1 MQALRSLPRTV
12 WLLGLISFLNDAASE
27 LIYPLLPLYLSAA
40 FAAGPRFLGLLEG
53 IAEALAS
60 VVKLYSGVLADRF
73 SNRKLP
79 TVLGYAF
86 AGLSRP
92 LYALVPSIWGVLLLR
107 ILDRLGKALRSAPRD
122 ALLAESVAPNQRGL
136 AFGLHR
142 SMDHAGATVGPLLAA
157 LLIALGTPIQ
167 SVLLWSI
174 VPGLACVAMSLG
186 IQEQTLTQAAPTHAP
201 LSAKF
206 DWQWNAL
213 PLAFRHYL
221 IALGV
226 FSLGN
231 ASKIF
236 LLLQARAA
244 GLSVSETLF
253 CWAAMAAIAS
263 LLTTPL
269 SALSDHFDRRKLL
282 VYGWVLQAA
291 LCTAA
296 AFIGE
301 QAWGLYLLFAGFG
314 LLSAA
319 TEGTEKA
326 YVADLIPS
334 RQKAGSFGW
343 FYLFSGLPL
352 LPASFGFGWIWERF
366 SPTVAFLSSA
376 AFAILAAL
384 MLAVRGISV
393 RH

>member
-27 LIYPLLPLYLSAA
+27 LIYPLLPLYLTAA

-60 VVKLYSGVLADRF
+60 AVKLFSGVLADRF
-73 SNRKLP
+73 NNRKLP
-79 TVLGYAF
+79 TVLGYAL
-86 AGLSRP
+86 AGVSRP
-92 LYALVPSIWGVLLLR
+92 LYALVASVWGVLFLR
-107 ILDRLGKALRSAPRD
+107 VLDRLGKALRSAPRD

-142 SMDHAGATVGPLLAA
+142 SMDHAGATIGPLLAA

-174 VPGLACVAMSLG
+174 VPGLACVAMAFW
-186 IQEQTLTQAAPTHAP
+186 IQEQTPALAP

-206 DWQWNAL
+206 DWQWNGL

-236 LLLQARAA
+236 LLLKARAA

-269 SALSDHFDRRKLL
+269 SALSDRFDRRKALI
-282 VYGWVLQAA
+282 YGWVLQAA
-291 LCTAA
+291 LCSAA
-296 AFIGE
+296 AFMGE
-301 QAWGLYLLFAGFG
+301 HPWGLYLLFAGFG

-326 YVADLIPS
+326 YVADLIPN
-334 RQKAGSFGW
+334 QKKAGSFGW

-366 SPTVAFLSSA
+366 SPAAAFLSSA
-376 AFAILAAL
+376 ALAVLAAL
-384 MLAVRGISV
+384 MLASRGKGGG
-393 RH
+393 RWA